1 MASFWKEIQL
11 GMDGKKKASRRA
23 HDLENQ
29 SVRQGPRSL
38 ISLFWLFSTILFYS
52 CSNFVRMKDMLWIE
66 DIVES
71 ASILPILIN
80 FKVDMIDFVIFTRW
94 LLQGMH
100 FQLFQVHEI

>member
-38 ISLFWLFSTILFYS
+38 ISLFLALFHYFIL
-52 CSNFVRMKDMLWIE
+52 L
-66 DIVES
+66 
-71 ASILPILIN
+71 L
-80 FKVDMIDFVIFTRW
+80 FKFCENERHAMD
-94 LLQGMH
+94 
-100 FQLFQVHEI
+100 